1 MTSSAWTWRVIPM
14 VACATALFGVGALLS
29 CVSERT
35 TGTTVDTGS
44 CGVDLPAEAFGS
56 TVVVIKNFAFTPATV
71 RVRPGTKVT
80 WVNCEPPGT
89 DAHTT
94 TSDAGVWSS
103 ALLPPK
109 ATYTQLLNTAGSY
122 PYHCT
127 PHPGMTGTVTVE

>member
-1 MTSSAWTWRVIPM
+1 MTSSVWTWRVIPM
-14 VACATALFGVGALLS
+14 AACAAALFGGGALLS

-44 CGVDLPAEAFGS
+44 CGVDLPSEAFGS
-56 TVVVIKNFAFTPATV
+56 TIVVIKNFAFTPAAV

-80 WVNCEPPGT
+80 WVNCEPPGI

-103 ALLPPK
+103 PLLPPK
-109 ATYTQLLNTAGSY
+109 ATYTTLLSTTGSY
-122 PYHCT
+122 PYHCI